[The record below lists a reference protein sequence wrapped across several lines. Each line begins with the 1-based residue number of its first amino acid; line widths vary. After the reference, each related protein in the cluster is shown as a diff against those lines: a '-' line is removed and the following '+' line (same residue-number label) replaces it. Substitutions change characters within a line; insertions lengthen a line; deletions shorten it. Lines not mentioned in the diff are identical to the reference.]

1 MSDLE
6 NFGMLMAE
14 DSESEAN
21 RLLLFRINSLTKERD
36 QYKTALEWIAGWN
49 HQLFD
54 AATPMRMRDKAER
67 ALSKTEHL
75 CRQTPT
81 SL

>member
-1 MSDLE
+1 MSELE

-14 DSESEAN
+14 DSESEAIC
-21 RLLLFRINSLTKERD
+21 LLMYRINSLIKERN

-54 AATPMRMRDKAER
+54 EATPMEMRDKAEQ
-67 ALSKTEHL
+67 AL
-75 CRQTPT
+75 T
-81 SL
+81 SGVDKS